1 MAARRQRTKF
11 RVEPF
16 PASKIAIGEPVFLE
30 QEAPVIAQPISYPQS
45 VEFADIQE
53 APVTSLVPTV
63 QGNQLTKRLRFG
75 PNIRVRMR
83 KQLTEQKKKLKAA
96 LRQCERD
103 CKSLCN
109 KKVKKTKKRTAKKS
123 SKKKLAKKRK
133 NAKT

>member
-1 MAARRQRTKF
+1 MAVRRQRTKF

-16 PASKIAIGEPVFLE
+16 PASKIGIAEPVFLE
-30 QEAPVIAQPISYPQS
+30 QVEPVIAQPISYPQS
-45 VEFADIQE
+45 VELTDIPVE
-53 APVTSLVPTV
+53 PVTSLVPTV

-83 KQLTEQKKKLKAA
+83 KQLTEHKKKLKAA

-109 KKVKKTKKRTAKKS
+109 KKLKKTKKRTAKKS
-123 SKKKLAKKRK
+123 KKKPAKKYK
-133 NAKT
+133 KHAKA